1 MENLPMIFE
10 TGLFIVVFI
19 MVVIAGIAI
28 SFKMR
33 DRSVAR
39 YDIQLRLARFVQ
51 CPEISANLYYRD
63 FDRDACSKIGLGEY
77 NIVYI
82 NERPKG
88 GK

>member
-1 MENLPMIFE
+1 MENLPAIFA
-10 TGLFIVVFI
+10 TGLFVVVFI

-39 YDIQLRLARFVQ
+39 YDIQLRLAWFVQ
-51 CPEISANLYYRD
+51 NPWLAMNSYYRD